1 MPGSVSS
8 ATASLVMH
16 FSLSRAFEHSRE
28 YTVRA
33 NEEYALGESQRRAIT
48 STSRKVW
55 RLSKRLTPD
64 EYDDLLAFYESV
76 GGPMVPFYFYDGSE
90 RTPLWSWDETGAS
103 TTGGGPGGRA
113 AGEHSERRAAA
124 GAGSGSES
132 GADGMTHRPAPFP
145 APQRHEVA
153 LLGHARKGPGRVRA
167 R

>member
-48 STSRKVW
+48 STSRKAW

-64 EYDDLLAFYESV
+64 EYDALLAFYESV
-76 GGPMVPFYFYDGSE
+76 GGPMVPFYFYDGTE
-90 RTPLWSWDETGAS
+90 TTPLWSWDATGVS
-103 TTGGGPGGRA
+103 TTGRYAVVFRNHWRA
-113 AGEHSERRAAA
+113 EFG
-124 GAGSGSES
+124 
-132 GADGMTHRPAPFP
+132 FP
-145 APQRHEVA
+145 RHNVDIELVEVA
-153 LLGHARKGPGRVRA
+153 
-167 R
+167 

>member
-8 ATASLVMH
+8 ATVSLVMPL
-16 FSLSRAFEHSRE
+16 SLSRAFEHSRE

-103 TTGGGPGGRA
+103 TTGRYAVVFRNHWRA
-113 AGEHSERRAAA
+113 EFG
-124 GAGSGSES
+124 
-132 GADGMTHRPAPFP
+132 FP
-145 APQRHEVA
+145 RHNVDIELVEVA
-153 LLGHARKGPGRVRA
+153 
-167 R
+167 